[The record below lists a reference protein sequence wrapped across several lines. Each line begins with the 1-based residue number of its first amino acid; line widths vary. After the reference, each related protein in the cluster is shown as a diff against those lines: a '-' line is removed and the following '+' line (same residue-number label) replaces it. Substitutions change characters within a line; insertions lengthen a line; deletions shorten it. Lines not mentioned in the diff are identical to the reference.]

1 MSDGNDRTDS
11 GDDPPDDGVLDPDD
25 LDIRERDEVYERGE
39 GRYVISTGAGGVEV
53 EERRTNDGPTRP
65 EDGPSGPP
73 DERPHLDALA
83 AELDAL
89 SAPYGLA
96 LAGRA
101 DDETASIQVAATDPA
116 DVLGAA
122 VRWYAEQVDP
132 SSDADET
139 AAALLTAAGID
150 AGDDTDDGTDEDAE

>member
-1 MSDGNDRTDS
+1 MSDGNDRTDA
-11 GDDPPDDGVLDPDD
+11 GDDPPGGDGVLDPDD
-25 LDIRERDEVYERGE
+25 LDIRKRDEVHERGE
-39 GRYVISTGAGGVEV
+39 GRYVISTEGGGAEV
-53 EERRTNDGPTRP
+53 DEGQTNPGSTGP
-65 EDGPSGPP
+65 EGGPSDPP

-96 LAGRA
+96 LAGKA
-101 DDETASIQVAATDPA
+101 DGETGSIQVASTDPA

-132 SSDADET
+132 DGDADEIV
-139 AAALLTAAGID
+139 AALLSAAGID
-150 AGDDTDDGTDEDAE
+150 ADDGTDEDTG